1 MAGLLSIFAEFEHEI
16 LRERIAEGYGAAMRQ
31 APITPTESI
40 GFVGVSA
47 RIR

>member
-1 MAGLLSIFAEFEHEI
+1 MTARGTNPNFMNGIPELLIGTEYFLELAFK
-16 LRERIAEGYGAAMRQ
+16 L
-31 APITPTESI
+31 TESI